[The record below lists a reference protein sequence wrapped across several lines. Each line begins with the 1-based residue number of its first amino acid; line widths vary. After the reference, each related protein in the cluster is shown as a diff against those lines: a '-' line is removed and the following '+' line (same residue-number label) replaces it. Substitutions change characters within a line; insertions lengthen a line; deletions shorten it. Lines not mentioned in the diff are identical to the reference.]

1 MRCHVVNL
9 EFSVLRLPCS
19 HDYGEHGGWLLCP
32 WDRAFGECA
41 KDLEGYPGRVF
52 NVPPQRQIGHC
63 QISTGRWART
73 LPANRRQGVPKKHVY
88 QISIIT
94 HVHLLLPCQKMA
106 QRDQAGM
113 VELLQNCCLM
123 NHVWPL
129 LQGYLGQGT
138 ELNSIMAQWKL
149 GNLGCTGFAKT
160 SQRLYFWQDRF

>member
-1 MRCHVVNL
+1 MTMENMEGDYFVPGTELL
-9 EFSVLRLPCS
+9 E
-19 HDYGEHGGWLLCP
+19 
-32 WDRAFGECA
+32 
-41 KDLEGYPGRVF
+41 
-52 NVPPQRQIGHC
+52 NVPKIWKDIQAGF
-63 QISTGRWART
+63 STCPLKGRSGTVRFQPEGGQERSQQT
-73 LPANRRQGVPKKHVY
+73 EGRGFLKNVY
-88 QISIIT
+88 QIYIIPN
-94 HVHLLLPCQKMA
+94 VHLLLPCQKMA